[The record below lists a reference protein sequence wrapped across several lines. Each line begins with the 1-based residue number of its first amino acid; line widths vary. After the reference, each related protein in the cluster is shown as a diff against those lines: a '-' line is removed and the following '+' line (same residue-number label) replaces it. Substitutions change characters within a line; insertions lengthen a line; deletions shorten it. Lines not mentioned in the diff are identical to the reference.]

1 VAIVLAVS
9 EDAKTVERKEL
20 LRAVNC
26 LKQWCKEFCSG
37 AEINIQ
43 DCLNELSGSEVEGDD
58 EEEWTESRGKRGLSY
73 I

>member
-26 LKQWCKEFCSG
+26 LKQWCKEFC
-37 AEINIQ
+37 IQ